1 MRVTIEMGHHYLL
14 KIGTYDHFWS
24 LLTFWS
30 THSQNRYYWT
40 SFLGHRDMLDITSSV
55 SLPQMILYIEL
66 AHSVYVYNLQSFSE
80 KKCTPTSFENSS
92 HHVNYIYQNSF
103 FWQWRG
109 EGNGQLGSSHFLV
122 FAIFCQGDRSI
133 LSWAS
138 HLTSQGQFL
147 HLKNKG
153 VGLIHF
159 QGMVYLQ
166 ILFFVPWLFDFFFF
180 LSICSHILHI
190 ESLRIGSSY
199 YHLTQ
204 SFTYMNIQIDV
215 PLYIL
220 FSFEPK

>member
-180 LSICSHILHI
+180 CL
-190 ESLRIGSSY
+190 
-199 YHLTQ
+199 
-204 SFTYMNIQIDV
+204 FV
-215 PLYIL
+215 PIYYIL
-220 FSFEPK
+220 KAWE